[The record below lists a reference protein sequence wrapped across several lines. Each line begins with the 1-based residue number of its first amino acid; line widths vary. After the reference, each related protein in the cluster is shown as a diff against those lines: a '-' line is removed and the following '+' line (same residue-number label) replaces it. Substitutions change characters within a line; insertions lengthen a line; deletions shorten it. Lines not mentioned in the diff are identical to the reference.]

1 MEAEMAILRRF
12 WQTAN
17 AAAQRLPWLRDRPA
31 HVRTSAA
38 QGLVGGLVLLLVL
51 SALLGAWNR
60 GLLGLV
66 VGALSGGLL
75 GGALGL
81 GVGWLVARARP
92 PALSPRAT
100 IRITLDTA
108 NARYSPGEPLSG
120 YVQLDAENT
129 FHTAGLRVFVACQ
142 GSYGHHAAAGTGED
156 EPKLV
161 RESQQYFLQEDALL
175 PPSVVHRTSCATFP
189 FHFTLPADALPTHH
203 GHLCAL
209 SWTVH
214 AALEFDKGEPLQAQ
228 QEFFV
233 ESMPPMLRPA
243 RGRYQREI
251 AHADCHL
258 TLTLPTV
265 VCAEGETVEA
275 RVHIS
280 PLETLAIREVRAVL
294 LRIENTP
301 AGENETIYIDRW
313 DPALGQFQGHRQPG
327 GQGTT
332 YVWLEDEAILTE
344 PDVVELRHP
353 VIDNVRLDIPAQWRP
368 TMRTHDGQV
377 VWKLGVI
384 VTRDDDEDVRA
395 FHEVVVHTGAA
406 EITQMLDPERT
417 HVRETIADV
426 PAE

>member
-1 MEAEMAILRRF
+1 MAVLRRL
-12 WQTAN
+12 WQTAHT
-17 AAAQRLPWLRDRPA
+17 AAQRLPWLRDWPE
-31 HVRTSAA
+31 HVRRGAA
-38 QGLVGGLVLLLVL
+38 QGLVGGLALLLIL

-75 GGALGL
+75 GGVLGL
-81 GVGWLVARARP
+81 AVGWLIAQTRA
-92 PALSPRAT
+92 PALPPRAT

-108 NARYSPGEPLSG
+108 NARYSPGEPLNG

-129 FHTAGLRVFVACQ
+129 FHTTGLRVFVACH
-142 GSYGHHAAAGTGED
+142 GSYGHHAATNTGED
-156 EPKLV
+156 GPELV
-161 RESQQYFLQEDALL
+161 RESRQYLLQEDELL
-175 PPSVVHRTSCATFP
+175 PPSVVHRTSCATYP
-189 FHFTLPADALPTHH
+189 FHFTIPADALPTHH

-209 SWTVH
+209 RWTIH

-233 ESMPPMLRPA
+233 ESMPPMLSSA
-243 RGRYQREI
+243 RDRYQREI
-251 AHADCHL
+251 THTDCHL
-258 TLTLPTV
+258 TLTLPDV
-265 VCAEGETVEA
+265 IFAEGEAVEA

-280 PLETLAIREVRAVL
+280 PLETFSIREVRAVL

-301 AGENETIYIDRW
+301 LGENETIYIDRW
-313 DPALGQFQGHRQPG
+313 DPDLGRFQGHRQPG

-332 YVWLEDEAILTE
+332 YVWLEDEAILTK

-353 VIDNVRLDIPAQWRP
+353 VIENIKLDIPAQWRP

-384 VTRDDDEDVRA
+384 VARDDDEDVRA

-406 EITQMLDPERT
+406 ELTQMLDPERT
-417 HVRETIADV
+417 HVRETIADLPV
-426 PAE
+426 E